1 MRSYILVAIQFI
13 CLGLLVFSGPLLP
26 PQPALALLAVSGV
39 LLGVWGVLAMGIAR
53 VHVLPEPRADAQL
66 VARGPY
72 RFIRHPMYAS
82 LLIFTLA
89 LVLAAPAW
97 WRWLIW
103 LALLVNLVLKLSYE
117 ERMLVARFPAYAAY
131 RERTWRLVPWVY

>member
-1 MRSYILVAIQFI
+1 VGRISH
-13 CLGLLVFSGPLLP
+13 GE
-26 PQPALALLAVSGV
+26 
-39 LLGVWGVLAMGIAR
+39 GIAR

-131 RERTWRLVPWVY
+131 QERTWRLVPWVY